1 LTGSRASKL
10 WYTLSQSMD
19 TTQVAH
25 YIPEIIEQL
34 RPIDPAR
41 VILFGSGAYG
51 AAADINDID
60 LLVVTQS
67 SQLPSSHRERESIYL
82 EVAARLRDIRRK
94 VSMDLIVHTRAMH
107 ERFLELNSLFA
118 QEVLRSGVTIY
129 ESRHQ

>member
-1 LTGSRASKL
+1 
-10 WYTLSQSMD
+10 MD
-19 TTQVAH
+19 TTQVAY
-25 YIPEIIEQL
+25 YIPEIIDQL

-41 VILFGSGAYG
+41 VILFGSGANG

-67 SQLPSSHRERESIYL
+67 SELPNSHRERESIYL

>member
-1 LTGSRASKL
+1 LTGSQASKL

-19 TTQVAH
+19 TTQVAY

-41 VILFGSGAYG
+41 VILFGSGANG

-67 SQLPSSHRERESIYL
+67 SELPNSHRERESIYL